1 MKIMGEGYLT
11 SKTDVKIFILFLL
24 DYINSPLEYSTI
36 NDIIIECGYV
46 RSFDFAE
53 CFSELTEQ
61 GLVIE
66 DKLVEY
72 KQAKN
77 ESANE
82 NQKEEREVLREESY
96 YIVSEKGRLVA
107 HELGDSILASIREK
121 SAKTAAK
128 ILSLHKRGA
137 HFSCHIEEVKN
148 NKVLL
153 TARMTDDDGKLF
165 CFEIRLSGMSEA
177 VKIKKNFEKKPDDIY
192 RAFLSMASGDID
204 YFMN

>member
-1 MKIMGEGYLT
+1 MKIMGDGYLT

-36 NDIIIECGYV
+36 NDIMIECGYI

-53 CFSELTEQ
+53 CFSELTEL
-61 GLVIE
+61 GLIIE
-66 DKLVEY
+66 DKPYEG
-72 KQAKN
+72 A
-77 ESANE
+77 
-82 NQKEEREVLREESY
+82 ESY
-96 YIVSEKGRLVA
+96 YIISEKGRLVA

-128 ILSLHKRGA
+128 ILSLHERGA
-137 HFSCHIEEVKN
+137 RFDCHIEEVKN

-153 TARMTDDDGKLF
+153 TARMTDSDGKLF
-165 CFEIRLSGMSEA
+165 CFEIRLSGMTEA
-177 VKIKKNFEKKPDDIY
+177 QKIKKNFEKKPDDIY